1 MSTEKKLYLKEMY
14 AAIIR
19 QTTPEENY
27 YIWYRQDRVRGTL
40 FEFFEKGLVIWNN

>member
-1 MSTEKKLYLKEMY
+1 MY

-27 YIWYRQDRVRGTL
+27 YIWYRQDGVRGTL